1 MVLQLIL
8 FCTSLSPNLNA
19 LMHHSS
25 ADPVPP
31 LNVLDVLMFS
41 RFSYQDVHDFMTV
54 KNSWIQQLLEFF

>member
-1 MVLQLIL
+1 
-8 FCTSLSPNLNA
+8 
-19 LMHHSS
+19 MHHSS

-31 LNVLDVLMFS
+31 LHVLDVLMFS